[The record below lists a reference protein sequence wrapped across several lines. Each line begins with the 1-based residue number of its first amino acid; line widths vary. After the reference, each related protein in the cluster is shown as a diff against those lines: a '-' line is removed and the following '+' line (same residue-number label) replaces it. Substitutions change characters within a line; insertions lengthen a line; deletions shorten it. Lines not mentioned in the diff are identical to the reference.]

1 MSTIARGTNQSTTSR
16 GFFRFFGGKHFSFV
30 PTLENVFGAISGGGD
45 ARTSEDLL
53 LQRAANDAAQR

>member
-16 GFFRFFGGKHFSFV
+16 GFFGFFGGKHFSFV
-30 PTLENVFGAISGGGD
+30 PTLENVFGAISGSD